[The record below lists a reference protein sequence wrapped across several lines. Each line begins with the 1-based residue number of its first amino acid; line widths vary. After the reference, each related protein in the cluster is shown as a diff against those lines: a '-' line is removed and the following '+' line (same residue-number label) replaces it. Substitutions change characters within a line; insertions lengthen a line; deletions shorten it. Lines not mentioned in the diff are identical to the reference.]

1 VLVGGCNDPL
11 GNVFVELDDYPGFY
25 CTLLT
30 KEVSVFYPETETF
43 GTLAE
48 MPEERTRHTAVA
60 VDEKLYVIGGRGDD
74 FDNLVKDVVVFDPE
88 TQKWTTYITLDDDH
102 ATSDHGS
109 VVRDGKIYVFGGW
122 KGDYS
127 GPKETTF
134 SIDTRNNGKIEDLT
148 PMITKRGDIAAVHYK
163 HGSIDAAFVIGGF
176 GDEFCAPLDTVERY
190 NFDSDSWTESTSDDL
205 DLGSA
210 RGDKVAAVV
219 DKKIFV
225 VGGEDKHEDL
235 CLEVNNLEPS
245 VAAQAVDSVEVLDP
259 LEKSPKW
266 KNEADFPVE
275 RFRAASALDEKSN
288 KLYVFGGQKAY
299 SNDCDCYK
307 TADEIYVHE
316 GEQRGGGLS
325 TTATALI
332 ATASVLAVVGSALFF
347 FRRRNQK
354 E

>member
-1 VLVGGCNDPL
+1 MFDKQITVKLTGERMYQFTSVQKTYGIKRAELYRAALSL
-11 GNVFVELDDYPGFY
+11 GLREIR
-25 CTLLT
+25 
-30 KEVSVFYPETETF
+30 EV
-43 GTLAE
+43 
-48 MPEERTRHTAVA
+48 
-60 VDEKLYVIGGRGDD
+60 
-74 FDNLVKDVVVFDPE
+74 
-88 TQKWTTYITLDDDH
+88 
-102 ATSDHGS
+102 
-109 VVRDGKIYVFGGW
+109 
-122 KGDYS
+122 
-127 GPKETTF
+127 
-134 SIDTRNNGKIEDLT
+134 IDSK
-148 PMITKRGDIAAVHYK
+148 P
-163 HGSIDAAFVIGGF
+163 
-176 GDEFCAPLDTVERY
+176 
-190 NFDSDSWTESTSDDL
+190 DDL

-235 CLEVNNLEPS
+235 CLEDNNLEPS